1 MLGPPSRRSS
11 GDSSLQRYGHQP
23 GGHPGQQPG
32 GHPGQQPGGH
42 PGQHGDQQ
50 QIQGSYTIMPESSQQ
65 SIIRTSAG
73 NTIMT
78 SQNIR

>member
-1 MLGPPSRRSS
+1 MSIFKIQVLGPPSRRSS

-32 GHPGQQPGGH
+32 GHPG
-42 PGQHGDQQ
+42 HGDQQ